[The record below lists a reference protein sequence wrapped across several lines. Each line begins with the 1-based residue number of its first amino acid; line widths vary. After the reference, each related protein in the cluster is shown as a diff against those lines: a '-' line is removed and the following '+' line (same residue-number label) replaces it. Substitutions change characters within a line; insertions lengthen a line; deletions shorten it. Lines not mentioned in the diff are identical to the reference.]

1 MITLYHFPR
10 AICAQKVRVALAE
23 KQLAFES
30 RIMTRSDLR
39 SAEYLAINP
48 NGYVPTLVHDDAIL
62 TESRIISEYIND
74 AFPDSPLL
82 PYTPLA
88 RARVHG
94 WTKQIDDSLHLNV
107 FVLTFVASFRKDFL
121 TWPADVREQRL
132 PLNFIKRTITLD
144 LAQNAGQSGYYLD
157 AVRRF
162 RRLLADMDATLGHC
176 EWLVDDA
183 YSLAD
188 ADLTPFLRRLEE
200 IGFWGQVCDEYPHV
214 ERWFAAVRARPSYQT
229 AIRDWE
235 TADDLKREAADLVE
249 SRPTLAL
256 ALGIEGSDPAGKS
269 GDRTDGRAPA
279 RTEVR

>member
-1 MITLYHFPR
+1 VITLYHFPR
-10 AICAQKVRVALAE
+10 AICAQKVRIALAE

-30 RIMTRSDLR
+30 RIVTPQNLR

-62 TESRIISEYIND
+62 TESRIISEYIDD
-74 AFPDSPLL
+74 AFPDPPLM
-82 PYTPLA
+82 PSAPLA
-88 RARVHG
+88 RARVHA

-107 FVLTFVASFRKDFL
+107 FVLTFVASFRKEFL
-121 TWPADVREQRL
+121 TWPADLRELRL

-144 LAQNAGQSGYYLD
+144 LAEKAGQSGYYLD

-162 RRLLADMDATLGHC
+162 RTLLADMDMTLGHS

-188 ADLTPFLRRLEE
+188 ADLTPYLRRLEE
-200 IGFWGQVCDEYPHV
+200 IGFWHLVCDEYPHV

-235 TADDLKREAADLVE
+235 SADDREREAVELVE
-249 SRPTLAL
+249 ARPTLAS
-256 ALGIEGSDPAGKS
+256 ALGI
-269 GDRTDGRAPA
+269 
-279 RTEVR
+279 